1 MKEKIKQLFGLF
13 GAFAVVGVT
22 TFGGGYAMLPA
33 LQREVVEKRRWATE
47 EEVMD
52 WYAIGQCTPGVIAV
66 NTATFVGQKQAG
78 VWGGIFATLGV
89 VFPSLVIIMIIAAFI
104 QNFAHLPAVQNAFAG
119 IRVCVCVLIL
129 NAVVKLWKKSVVD
142 WKTFLIF
149 LLVFAGSVFLNV
161 SPVLYVLAAAL
172 AGIVIKEPWLVCMPL
187 VGFVAAVGMLVSYA
201 LLVDDC
207 RLYWG
212 LWFGLSFLVM
222 MVVPGHIINRK
233 AKRACSGN

>member
-1 MKEKIKQLFGLF
+1 MKEKLRQLFGLF

-78 VWGGIFATLGV
+78 IPGGIFATLGV
-89 VFPSLVIIMIIAAFI
+89 VFPSLIIIMIIAAFI

-129 NAVVKLWKKSVVD
+129 NAVVKLWKKSIVD

-149 LLVFAGSVFLNV
+149 LLVFAGSVFLSI
-161 SPVLYVLAAAL
+161 SPVLYVLAAAV
-172 AGIVIKEPWLVCMPL
+172 AGI
-187 VGFVAAVGMLVSYA
+187 
-201 LLVDDC
+201 
-207 RLYWG
+207 
-212 LWFGLSFLVM
+212 
-222 MVVPGHIINRK
+222 IIRELEARK
-233 AKRACSGN
+233 A

>member
-1 MKEKIKQLFGLF
+1 MKEKLRQLFGLF

-78 VWGGIFATLGV
+78 IPGGIFATLGV

-129 NAVVKLWKKSVVD
+129 NAVVKLWKKSIVD

-149 LLVFAGSVFLNV
+149 LLVFAGSVFLNI
-161 SPVLYVLAAAL
+161 SPVLYVLAAAV
-172 AGIVIKEPWLVCMPL
+172 AGI
-187 VGFVAAVGMLVSYA
+187 
-201 LLVDDC
+201 
-207 RLYWG
+207 
-212 LWFGLSFLVM
+212 
-222 MVVPGHIINRK
+222 IIRELEARK
-233 AKRACSGN
+233 A

>member
-1 MKEKIKQLFGLF
+1 MKEKLKQLFGLF

-66 NTATFVGQKQAG
+66 NTATFVGQKHACR
-78 VWGGIFATLGV
+78 VYVHCASLGV

-149 LLVFAGSVFLNV
+149 LLVFAGSVFLNI

-172 AGIVIKEPWLVCMPL
+172 AGIVVKELE
-187 VGFVAAVGMLVSYA
+187 A
-201 LLVDDC
+201 
-207 RLYWG
+207 
-212 LWFGLSFLVM
+212 
-222 MVVPGHIINRK
+222 RK
-233 AKRACSGN
+233 A